1 MNTFKLKIITPE
13 KVFYEGEA
21 VQIIAKTA
29 AGNVGILAG
38 HTPYVANVVPSPLKI
53 SENGTDFRI
62 AAVSSGVVKY
72 ENGLATVLTTAVE
85 WAEDIDVARAQR
97 SKERA
102 EKELAAEQGDKE
114 FRHAEQR
121 LKRALN
127 RLTVSGGKQ

>member
-1 MNTFKLKIITPE
+1 MNTFKLRIITPE

-29 AGNVGILAG
+29 AGNIGLLAG
-38 HTPYVANVVPSPLKI
+38 HTPYVANVVPSPLRI

-62 AAVSSGVVKY
+62 AAVSSGVVKA
-72 ENGLATVLTTAVE
+72 ENGVVTVVTTAVE
-85 WAEDIDVARAQR
+85 WAEDIDVARAER

-102 EKELAAEQGDKE
+102 ERELAAEASDKE

-127 RLTVSGGKQ
+127 RLTVSGKR

>member
-13 KVFYEGEA
+13 KVFYEGDA

-29 AGNVGILAG
+29 AGNVGIMAG
-38 HTPYVANVVPSPLKI
+38 HTPYVANIVPSPLRI
-53 SENGTDFRI
+53 SENGTDFRV
-62 AAVSSGVVKY
+62 AAVSAGVVKF
-72 ENGLATVLTTAVE
+72 ENGAATVVTTAVE
-85 WAEDIDVARAQR
+85 WAEDIDIARAER

-102 EKELAAEQGDKE
+102 ERELAAEASDKE

-127 RLTVSGGKQ
+127 RLTASGKK

>member
-1 MNTFKLKIITPE
+1 MNTFKLRIITPE

-21 VQIIAKTA
+21 VHIIAKTA
-29 AGNVGILAG
+29 AGNIGLLAG
-38 HTPYVANVVPSPLKI
+38 HTPYVANVVPSPLRI

-62 AAVSSGVVKY
+62 AAVSSGVVKA
-72 ENGLATVLTTAVE
+72 ENGVVTVVTTAVE
-85 WAEDIDVARAQR
+85 WAEDIDVARAER

-102 EKELAAEQGDKE
+102 ERELAAEASDKE

-127 RLTVSGGKQ
+127 RLTVSGKR

>member
-21 VQIIAKTA
+21 VHLIAKTA
-29 AGNVGILAG
+29 AGNVGILYG

-53 SENGTDFRI
+53 SENGTDFRV
-62 AAVSSGVVKY
+62 AAVSSGIVKTEGSEVTVV
-72 ENGLATVLTTAVE
+72 TTAVE

-102 EKELAAEQGDKE
+102 ERELAARASDKE

-127 RLTVSGGKQ
+127 RLTVSEKK

>member
-1 MNTFKLKIITPE
+1 MNTFKLRIITPE

-21 VQIIAKTA
+21 VHIIAKTV
-29 AGNVGILAG
+29 AGNIGLLAG
-38 HTPYVANVVPSPLKI
+38 HTPYVANVVPSPLRI

-62 AAVSSGVVKY
+62 AAVSSGVVKA
-72 ENGLATVLTTAVE
+72 ENGVVTVVTTAVE
-85 WAEDIDVARAQR
+85 WAEDIDVARAER

-102 EKELAAEQGDKE
+102 ERELAAEASDKE

-127 RLTVSGGKQ
+127 RLTVSGKR

>member
-1 MNTFKLKIITPE
+1 MNTFKLRIITPE

-29 AGNVGILAG
+29 AGNIGLLAG
-38 HTPYVANVVPSPLKI
+38 HTPYVANVVPSPLRI
-53 SENGTDFRI
+53 SENGTDFRV
-62 AAVSSGVVKY
+62 AAVSSGVVKA
-72 ENGLATVLTTAVE
+72 ENGVVTVVTTAVE
-85 WAEDIDVARAQR
+85 WAEDIDVARAER

-102 EKELAAEQGDKE
+102 ERELAAEASDKE

-127 RLTVSGGKQ
+127 RLTVSGKR

>member
-1 MNTFKLKIITPE
+1 MNTFKLRIITPE
-13 KVFYEGEA
+13 KIFYEGEA

-53 SENGTDFRI
+53 SENGTDFRV
-62 AAVSSGVVKY
+62 AAVSAGVVKF
-72 ENGLATVLTTAVE
+72 ENGIATVVTTAVE
-85 WAEDIDVARAQR
+85 WAEDIDIARAER
-97 SKERA
+97 SKQLAER
-102 EKELAAEQGDKE
+102 ELAAQASDKE

-127 RLTVSGGKQ
+127 RLTVSEKK